1 MGRRRTRA
9 AGGTAGVLAALALVL
24 AAGCAR
30 VGSAAP
36 VATTRVEMPPS
47 YRFEPAVITVRAGST
62 VTWHNADNF
71 THSVAVLGG
80 GFPFL
85 NLRPGQS
92 ARLTF
97 SRPGVYDYVCT
108 YHAQDMKGRVIVT
121 GP

>member
-1 MGRRRTRA
+1 MTRRTPA
-9 AGGTAGVLAALALVL
+9 AGGAAAGILAALALVL

-30 VGSAAP
+30 DGSAAP
-36 VATTRVEMPPS
+36 VDTTRVEMPPS
-47 YRFEPAVITVRAGST
+47 YRFVPAVITVRAGST
-62 VTWHNADNF
+62 VTWHNADHF

-80 GFPFL
+80 GLPFL

-92 ARLTF
+92 GRLTF

-108 YHAQDMKGRVIVT
+108 YHARDMKGRVIVT